1 MLRYIIAYTAMK
13 DFHQPIWCHSF
24 VVSRFIPPLFYIIF
38 SSTDLIESVYWLQL
52 HIKKERRP
60 RRGSDQLLTST
71 KPFCYV
77 AVISLLLWVASSPV
91 FSWFSLIQFSGK
103 ICVQLPN
110 DFTLWLS
117 FPGVVQLPSSELQV
131 SIPCIVIKNYVSW
144 LTGI

>member
-1 MLRYIIAYTAMK
+1 MCCIIIYTDVAIHYCIYR
-13 DFHQPIWCHSF
+13 DE
-24 VVSRFIPPLFYIIF
+24 RFSPTHLMPFLCCVPFYPPSVLYHLF
-38 SSTDLIESVYWLQL
+38 L
-52 HIKKERRP
+52 HRLNRERLLTAATYKKERRP

-110 DFTLWLS
+110 DFTL
-117 FPGVVQLPSSELQV
+117 
-131 SIPCIVIKNYVSW
+131 
-144 LTGI
+144 